1 MYGFTVY
8 TQIFSD
14 LTDRSLGRHIFED
27 FRALHAQANFH
38 SNFGKS
44 PAAPK
49 TNYQTK
55 IKY

>member
-44 PAAPK
+44 PAAP
-49 TNYQTK
+49 TSEE
-55 IKY
+55 